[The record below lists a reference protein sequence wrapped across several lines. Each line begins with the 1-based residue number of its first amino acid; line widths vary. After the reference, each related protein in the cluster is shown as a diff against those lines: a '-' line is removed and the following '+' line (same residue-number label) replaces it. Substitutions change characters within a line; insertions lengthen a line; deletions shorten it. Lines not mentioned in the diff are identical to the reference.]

1 MKIVRSDGETVS
13 EDVSRTAI
21 NIFELF
27 SCKLE
32 MMGKEQQEQCT
43 DDIPGQSIDDY
54 FNEICGEHLE
64 SIECSRTR
72 CQVEALLHRLKV
84 YYLDY
89 AGESFANVSAGLFF
103 NEETGDDVILPLDI
117 IEALAS
123 DVPPSKILL
132 NTIVDKIEWGN
143 EGVTLRCGTLAQF
156 CVDYVICTLPVS
168 I

>member
-43 DDIPGQSIDDY
+43 AADDIPGQSIDDY

-64 SIECSRTR
+64 SIECPRTR
-72 CQVEALLHRLKV
+72 CQVEALLHRLK
-84 YYLDY
+84 
-89 AGESFANVSAGLFF
+89 AGFIFVQHLSGFS
-103 NEETGDDVILPLDI
+103 
-117 IEALAS
+117 
-123 DVPPSKILL
+123 
-132 NTIVDKIEWGN
+132 VD
-143 EGVTLRCGTLAQF
+143 F
-156 CVDYVICTLPVS
+156 
-168 I
+168 